1 MTTEQISCAPGSSI
15 NEDLIAVFDNG
26 GVRDLIVLDGASS
39 VADTDYID
47 AQQGDVAWFVQAFA
61 AALEAAIAP
70 GVTQGAAVRR
80 AVDAVRAGFD
90 ARAGTGSIPLYAHPL
105 AALTWIRIEQ
115 RADHL
120 ALSLYCLGDCKAFAF
135 DAGGAVCDLDPYVN
149 PHEAVLR
156 EAMGALNTQ
165 DMRDPLLRRARLLPM
180 LRARRESQHRS
191 SAPDVLCLAPQGEFR
206 ARAFTRR
213 LPLDTAVLAMTDGFY
228 RLVDAYELY
237 TIDALV
243 QHCRTRG
250 LAALMDELRSFEA
263 ARASGVM
270 AVKSA
275 DDASAVLWSGRL
287 NTEGTDEMMSLD
299 RRTAPGRGSH

>member
-15 NEDLIAVFDNG
+15 NEDLIAVFDSS
-26 GVRDLIVLDGASS
+26 GVCDLVVLDGASS
-39 VADTDYID
+39 VADADYID
-47 AQQGDVAWFVQAFA
+47 AQQGDVAWFVRAFA
-61 AALEAAIAP
+61 AALEAEIAP
-70 GVTQGAAVRR
+70 GVTQGVAVRR
-80 AVDAVRAGFD
+80 AIDAVRADFD
-90 ARAGTGSIPLYAHPL
+90 ARAGAGTIPLYAHPL
-105 AALTWIRIEQ
+105 AALTWIRIEE
-115 RADHL
+115 REDHL

-135 DAGGAVCDLDPYVN
+135 DAGGAVCELDPYVN

-156 EAMGALNTQ
+156 EAMGALTAE
-165 DMRDPLLRRARLLPM
+165 DLLDPLQRRARLLPM
-180 LRARRESQHRS
+180 LRARRESQHRAG
-191 SAPDVLCLAPQGEFR
+191 APEVLCVAPQGEFK

-213 LPLDTAVLAMTDGFY
+213 LPPGTAVLAMTDGFY

-243 QHCRTRG
+243 QRCRTRG

-275 DDASAVLWSGRL
+275 DDASAVLWNGRL
-287 NTEGTDEMMSLD
+287 NTERTDE
-299 RRTAPGRGSH
+299 

>member
-15 NEDLIAVFDNG
+15 NEDLIAVFDNDD
-26 GVRDLIVLDGASS
+26 VADLIVLDGATS

-80 AVDAVRAGFD
+80 AIDAVRADVD
-90 ARAGTGSIPLYAHPL
+90 ARAGAGSIPLHAYPL
-105 AALTWIRIEQ
+105 AALTWIRIET
-115 RADHL
+115 REDHL

-156 EAMGALNTQ
+156 EAMGALNTE
-165 DMRDPLLRRARLLPM
+165 DMLDPLLRRARLLPM

-191 SAPDVLCLAPQGEFR
+191 SAPDVLCLAPQGEFQ
-206 ARAFTRR
+206 ARAITRR
-213 LPLDTAVLAMTDGFY
+213 LPPGTAVLAMTDGFY
-228 RLVDAYELY
+228 RLVDAYGLY
-237 TIDALV
+237 TIEDRCSV
-243 QHCRTRG
+243 
-250 LAALMDELRSFEA
+250 AAP
-263 ARASGVM
+263 
-270 AVKSA
+270 A
-275 DDASAVLWSGRL
+275 DW
-287 NTEGTDEMMSLD
+287 
-299 RRTAPGRGSH
+299 PP

>member
-1 MTTEQISCAPGSSI
+1 MTTEQISCAPGSSS
-15 NEDLIAVFDNG
+15 NEDLIAVFHGG
-26 GVRDLIVLDGASS
+26 GVCDLVVLDGASS

-61 AALEAAIAP
+61 AALEAEIAP
-70 GVTQGAAVRR
+70 GVTQDAAVRR
-80 AVDAVRAGFD
+80 AVDAVRTGFD
-90 ARAGTGSIPLYAHPL
+90 ARAGAESIPLYAHPL

-135 DAGGAVCDLDPYVN
+135 DAGGAVFDLDPYVN

-156 EAMGALNTQ
+156 EAMAALDTQ
-165 DMRDPLLRRARLLPM
+165 DMLDPLLRRARLLPM
-180 LRARRESQHRS
+180 LRARRESQHR
-191 SAPDVLCLAPQGEFR
+191 ARTPDVLCLAPQGAFQ
-206 ARAFTRR
+206 ARALTRR
-213 LPLDTAVLAMTDGFY
+213 LPLDAAVLAMTDGFY
-228 RLVDAYELY
+228 RLVDAYGLY
-237 TIDALV
+237 TIEELV
-243 QHCRTRG
+243 QRCRTRG

-263 ARASGVM
+263 AHASGVM

-287 NTEGTDEMMSLD
+287 NTEGTDD
-299 RRTAPGRGSH
+299 

>member
-15 NEDLIAVFDNG
+15 NEDLIAVFDNDD
-26 GVRDLIVLDGASS
+26 VTDLIVLDGATS

-61 AALEAAIAP
+61 TALEAEVAP
-70 GVTQGAAVRR
+70 GVNQATAVRR
-80 AVDAVRAGFD
+80 AIDAVRAG
-90 ARAGTGSIPLYAHPL
+90 AGSIPPGSMPLYAYPL
-105 AALTWIRIEQ
+105 AALTWVRIE
-115 RADHL
+115 RREDHL

-135 DAGGAVCDLDPYVN
+135 DADGAVCDLDPYVN

-156 EAMGALNTQ
+156 EAMGALNTE
-165 DMRDPLLRRARLLPM
+165 DMLDPLLRRARLLPM

-191 SAPDVLCLAPQGEFR
+191 RAPDVLCLAPQGEFQ

-213 LPLDTAVLAMTDGFY
+213 LPPGTAVLAMTDGFY
-228 RLVDAYELY
+228 RLVDPYGLY
-237 TIDALV
+237 TIEELV
-243 QHCRTRG
+243 QRCRTRG
-250 LAALMDELRSFEA
+250 LAALMDELRSVEA

-275 DDASAVLWSGRL
+275 DDASAVLWRGRL
-287 NTEGTDEMMSLD
+287 NTEGTDD
-299 RRTAPGRGSH
+299 

>member
-15 NEDLIAVFDNG
+15 NEDLIAVFDSG
-26 GVRDLIVLDGASS
+26 GVCDLVVLDGASS

-70 GVTQGAAVRR
+70 GVPQGAAVRR

-90 ARAGTGSIPLYAHPL
+90 ARAGAGSIPLYAHPM

-135 DAGGAVCDLDPYVN
+135 DADGAVCDLDPYVN

-180 LRARRESQHRS
+180 LRARRESQHSS
-191 SAPDVLCLAPQGEFR
+191 SAPDVLCLAPQGEFK

-213 LPLDTAVLAMTDGFY
+213 LPPGTAVLAMTDGFY
-228 RLVDAYELY
+228 RLVDAYGLY
-237 TIDALV
+237 TIEGLV
-243 QHCRTRG
+243 QRCRTRG

-287 NTEGTDEMMSLD
+287 NTEGTDD
-299 RRTAPGRGSH
+299 

>member
-15 NEDLIAVFDNG
+15 NEDLIAVFDSG
-26 GVRDLIVLDGASS
+26 GVCDLVVLDGASS

-47 AQQGDVAWFVQAFA
+47 AQRGDVAWFVQAFA

-70 GVTQGAAVRR
+70 GVTQGAAVRQ
-80 AVDAVRAGFD
+80 AIDAVRAG
-90 ARAGTGSIPLYAHPL
+90 AGSIPPGSMPLYAYPL
-105 AALTWIRIEQ
+105 AALTWIRIE
-115 RADHL
+115 RCDDHL

-135 DAGGAVCDLDPYVN
+135 DADGAVCDLDPYVN

-165 DMRDPLLRRARLLPM
+165 DMLDPLLRRARLLPM

-191 SAPDVLCLAPQGEFR
+191 SRPDVLCLAPQGEFQ
-206 ARAFTRR
+206 ARELTRR
-213 LPLDTAVLAMTDGFY
+213 LPPGTAVLAMTDGFY
-228 RLVDAYELY
+228 RLVDAYGLY
-237 TIDALV
+237 TIEGLV
-243 QHCRTRG
+243 QRCRTRG

-275 DDASAVLWSGRL
+275 DDASAILWSGRL
-287 NTEGTDEMMSLD
+287 NTEGTDD
-299 RRTAPGRGSH
+299 